1 MADDEPTRAG
11 PNGDGADRAEH
22 RGGSD
27 ADANTGESSDGDFL
41 ARAVADVRR
50 ALEEGYYGAR
60 PAQAVPSTPSLA
72 DAVAKGRSV
81 VAEIKRTAPSWSTT
95 YKERDVADLASA
107 YRAGGAAG
115 ISVLTEPRHFQ
126 GSLDDLAQVA
136 RVGLPTL
143 MKDFVMHPDQLDAA
157 ADHGAS
163 AVLLIQAVFDRGLAP
178 VGRDAL
184 VGEARDRGLDVLL
197 EASTAD
203 GFARALASEAR
214 IVAVNA
220 RRLDTLD
227 LSLDRA
233 LRILAEQ
240 GPDDPRAGRP
250 HMLLSAVSGPDDLQR
265 AFEAGADAVL
275 VGTAL
280 MEAADPVGT
289 LKSWL
294 DG

>member
-11 PNGDGADRAEH
+11 PNGDGTDRADPEGRPH
-22 RGGSD
+22 AD
-27 ADANTGESSDGDFL
+27 ADAGEAPDDDFL
-41 ARAVADVRR
+41 ARACADVRR

-60 PAQAVPSTPSLA
+60 PVDPVPSTPSLA
-72 DAVAKGRSV
+72 DAVSKGRAV

-95 YKERDVADLASA
+95 YKERDVATVARA

-126 GSLDDLAQVA
+126 GSLDDLATVA

-157 ADHGAS
+157 ADHGAA

-184 VGEARDRGLDVLL
+184 IGEARDRGLDVLL

-203 GFARALASEAR
+203 GFARALDSEAS

-233 LRILAEQ
+233 LRILAKQ
-240 GPDDPRAGRP
+240 GPEDPRSRRP
-250 HMLLSAVSGPDDLQR
+250 HMLLSAVSGRADLER